1 MNNQFAEFFV
11 YDTRK
16 NNVTYGNYSA
26 TQKDIIANHKLIITD
41 QWYDSV
47 YVFKAQKPDSGIVQA
62 ALSFFIVGIS
72 LLSVLL
78 I

>member
-16 NNVTYGNYSA
+16 NNVSYGNYSQ
-26 TQKDIIANHKLIITD
+26 TQKDIIANHKLIISD

-47 YVFKAQKPDSGIVQA
+47 YVFKA
-62 ALSFFIVGIS
+62 
-72 LLSVLL
+72 
-78 I
+78 